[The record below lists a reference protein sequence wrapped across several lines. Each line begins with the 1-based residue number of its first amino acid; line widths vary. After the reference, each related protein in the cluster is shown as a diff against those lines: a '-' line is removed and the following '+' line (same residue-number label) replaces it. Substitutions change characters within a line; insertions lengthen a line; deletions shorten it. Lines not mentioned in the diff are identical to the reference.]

1 VRSVSRVAC
10 VFYARTG
17 TFAIA
22 MAAGG
27 QQSLLRPAGGASRR
41 TTRLPS
47 WPVAPLT
54 AIVMA
59 HATDALLELFP
70 GRLRLLLQPRR
81 RFPWTTRYPRL
92 PPPAVWPLTV
102 PDNAVRSL
110 SSISHAWSI
119 EWNAL

>member
-1 VRSVSRVAC
+1 VRVLRKNRHVRD
-10 VFYARTG
+10 RTG
-17 TFAIA
+17 CGGPAV
-22 MAAGG
+22 AAA
-27 QQSLLRPAGGASRR
+27 SRWGGASRR
-41 TTRLPS
+41 TTRPPS

-81 RFPWTTRYPRL
+81 RFPRTTRYPRL